1 MTLAQTGAEM
11 QAASLNRPWLDSVRD
26 EFESHLEDKIVN
38 MPGVSSGL
46 HDAMKYA
53 LLGGGKRLRACLLF
67 AVGDAVG
74 TAPALLMD
82 AACAMEA
89 MHAYSLV
96 HDDLPC
102 MDDDVL
108 RRGKPTCHVKFGEAT
123 ALLAGDALQT
133 TAFQW
138 LLESKLQPDAVRLKQ
153 ATVLAAAAGAQ
164 GMANGQAIDLAHVG
178 RAMNLAELKHMHA
191 RKTGDLILA
200 SVRLAYVSQA
210 GLSSQ
215 MQAGLEDYAKT
226 LGLAYQVID
235 DILDVEST
243 SEQLGKTSG
252 KDALSNKPTMVSLM
266 GLSAAKQLLSD
277 LRNSALSACA
287 LCGVSES
294 HPMATLVDLI
304 TDRKS

>member
-1 MTLAQTGAEM
+1 M
-11 QAASLNRPWLDSVRD
+11 QPAFLTRPWLDAVRE
-26 EFESHLEDKIVN
+26 EFERYLEDKISG
-38 MPGVSSGL
+38 MTGVSAEL
-46 HDAMKYA
+46 HQAMQYA
-53 LLGGGKRLRACLLF
+53 LLGGGKRLRACLMF
-67 AVGDAVG
+67 AVGDAMG
-74 TAPALLMD
+74 TAPAALMD

-102 MDDDVL
+102 MDNDVL

-138 LLESKLQPDAVRLKQ
+138 ALESSLLADSIRLQQ
-153 ATVLAAAAGAQ
+153 ATILAAAAGAQ
-164 GMANGQAIDLAHVG
+164 GMANGQAIDLTHVG
-178 RAMNLAELKHMHA
+178 RPMTLDQLKHMHA

-200 SVRLAYVSQA
+200 AVRMASA
-210 GLSSQ
+210 SRSGLSSQ
-215 MQAGLEDYAKT
+215 MQSGLEDYAKT

-266 GLSAAKQLLSD
+266 GLSEAKQLLAN
-277 LRNSALSACA
+277 LRSTALKACER
-287 LCGVSES
+287 CGVDER
-294 HPMATLVDLI
+294 HPMAILVDLI